1 MDLLGKFQAERA
13 YKKSVQQ
20 MMDEKM
26 CRPGYRWHGEPL
38 NRCLPAA
45 LPSGYS
51 KPGTPDTPAPPS
63 PPAEEAPMPTPDQAI
78 STEAAARKQTKKGK

>member
-1 MDLLGKFQAERA
+1 MDLLAKFQAERA
-13 YKKSVQQ
+13 YKKSVQE

-45 LPSGYS
+45 LPSDYQ
-51 KPGTPDTPAPPS
+51 PPADPETPAPP
-63 PPAEEAPMPTPDQAI
+63 PPTEELPAPTPEQAI
-78 STEAAARKQTKKGK
+78 KAEAAARKQTKKAK